1 MKRLL
6 LVAAGLGL
14 LLAVVIIAK
23 EGFGAVALAFMEV
36 GALGITAVVV
46 LRLAALAAAGA
57 GWWLI
62 FPAKAKAS
70 LGACVWVRLIREAI
84 NVLLPVGQIGGEI
97 AGARVMTFFNISA
110 GLSGATVLADMLLQ
124 VVALFLF
131 VVTGITVLAVQ
142 GADDGLLSMAVTGA
156 AIMGVVL
163 VGFFIVQRFGGMKLI
178 DRALMKLADR
188 FGWSSLVSLATLHD
202 NLVRIYADIPRLAV
216 STVVHVIGWFI
227 GAFEVLVAFRLMGY
241 SISFSDAVVIE
252 SLGHAVRAG
261 AFLVPGALGV
271 QEAGF
276 IVIGAIYGIPPPA
289 AVALSLIKRVPD
301 LVIGVPFLFVWH
313 AHEAKALTRRK
324 WARRG

>member
-6 LVAAGLGL
+6 IVAASLGL
-14 LLAVVIIAK
+14 LLAIGIIAR
-23 EGFGAVALAFMEV
+23 EGIGAVGLAFVAV
-36 GALGITAVVV
+36 GPLGIAAVIV

-62 FPAKAKAS
+62 FPAEAKPS

-97 AGARVMTFFNISA
+97 AGARVMTFFKVSA
-110 GLSGATVLADMLLQ
+110 GLSSATVLADMLMQ
-124 VVALFLF
+124 VVALLVFI
-131 VVTGITVLAVQ
+131 VTGIAVLAGQ
-142 GADDGLLSMAVTGA
+142 GVDDGLLDVAVTGA
-156 AIMGVVL
+156 SIMTIVL
-163 VGFFIVQRFGGMKLI
+163 AGFFVVQRFGGMKLI
-178 DRALMKLADR
+178 DRGLMKLADR
-188 FGWSSLVSLATLHD
+188 FGWSALVNLATLHD
-202 NLVRIYADIPRLAV
+202 NLVRIYADLPRFAV
-216 STVVHVIGWFI
+216 ATIVHVVGWFI
-227 GAFEVLVAFRLMGY
+227 GAFEVLVALNLMGY
-241 SISFSDAVVIE
+241 PVSFADAVVIE

-276 IVIGAIYGIPPPA
+276 IAIGAIYGIPPPA
-289 AVALSLIKRVPD
+289 ALALSLVKRVPD

-313 AHEAKALTRRK
+313 AHEARAMTRRK